1 MLAEVPVSRKRKK
14 KRSGR
19 SGRSRVRPR
28 LEVQH
33 RGRDDE
39 LARAFQNLAAYRDQ
53 TDRSR
58 TSRAATMA
66 TGLVSNL
73 TRAVIERPD
82 LVVTDAL
89 CERIG
94 ALLTDDRDA
103 PIDVHVDPGRLAEAT
118 LAAAEA
124 AVQAALPNDEQTDT
138 WRAPWRVLAALTAV
152 LPYPHAD
159 ADEVTF
165 ARLRALPAGN
175 VLPPAPR
182 CPEVTGPVLWT
193 SDRYGSRF
201 AVTAPIMA
209 AEETAEAR
217 RWYLWDV
224 DACGHGAFTVH
235 SGFYPSSAAALADW
249 QAAVG
254 PTASAGTELAPV
266 EDPSLVSELLPA
278 ELGFMRIGG
287 ENAAQFA
294 EYHRCKRLAEA
305 VTRALPRA
313 KTRCDVGLTPAA
325 ATAEFSAWLRAHGLA
340 KPPEGQDELVG
351 ELAESWTVNDIDA
364 LYPAC
369 SPHRV
374 ALCVL
379 HMRNYYLDDFA
390 EQLVALLPEWVRWLG
405 DRNATAPELADRCLP
420 YAQGQPHP
428 QLGDDDTKVEYLARV
443 AE

>member
-19 SGRSRVRPR
+19 SGRSPARSR
-28 LEVQH
+28 LDVQH
-33 RGRDDE
+33 RGGDGE

-66 TGLVSNL
+66 AGLVSHL

-89 CERIG
+89 CERLG
-94 ALLTDDRDA
+94 ALLSDDRDA

-124 AVQAALPNDEQTDT
+124 AVTAALPNDEQTDT

-152 LPYPHAD
+152 LPYPHSD
-159 ADEVTF
+159 AVEETI

-175 VLPPAPR
+175 VLPAAPR

-209 AEETAEAR
+209 AEETAKTR

-224 DACGHGAFTVH
+224 DAC
-235 SGFYPSSAAALADW
+235 
-249 QAAVG
+249 
-254 PTASAGTELAPV
+254 
-266 EDPSLVSELLPA
+266 
-278 ELGFMRIGG
+278 
-287 ENAAQFA
+287 
-294 EYHRCKRLAEA
+294 
-305 VTRALPRA
+305 
-313 KTRCDVGLTPAA
+313 
-325 ATAEFSAWLRAHGLA
+325 
-340 KPPEGQDELVG
+340 
-351 ELAESWTVNDIDA
+351 
-364 LYPAC
+364 
-369 SPHRV
+369 
-374 ALCVL
+374 
-379 HMRNYYLDDFA
+379 
-390 EQLVALLPEWVRWLG
+390 
-405 DRNATAPELADRCLP
+405 
-420 YAQGQPHP
+420 
-428 QLGDDDTKVEYLARV
+428 
-443 AE
+443 

>member
-14 KRSGR
+14 KRSGG
-19 SGRSRVRPR
+19 SGRSPARS
-28 LEVQH
+28 LLDVQH
-33 RGRDDE
+33 RGGDGE

-66 TGLVSNL
+66 AGLVSNL

-89 CERIG
+89 CERLG
-94 ALLTDDRDA
+94 ALLSDDRDA

-124 AVQAALPNDEQTDT
+124 AVAAALPNDEQTDT

-159 ADEVTF
+159 AVEETI

-175 VLPPAPR
+175 VLPAAPR

-193 SDRYGSRF
+193 SDRYGNRF
-201 AVTAPIMA
+201 AVTAPITA
-209 AEETAEAR
+209 AEEAAETR

-266 EDPSLVSELLPA
+266 EDPSLLSELLPA

-294 EYHRCKRLAEA
+294 EYHRSKRFAEA

-313 KTRCDVGLTPAA
+313 NARRDVGLTAA
-325 ATAEFSAWLRAHGLA
+325 AAAAEFSAWLRTHGLA
-340 KPPEGQDELVG
+340 KPPEGLDELVA
-351 ELAESWTVNDIDA
+351 ELAESWTVNDVDA

-390 EQLVALLPEWVRWLG
+390 EQLVALLPDWVRWLA
-405 DRNATAPELADRCLP
+405 DRNATAPELAERCLP